1 MELKDIENTI
11 AKIDDFPKKG
21 IVFRD
26 ITPLF
31 LEPKKIDFIID
42 EMIKRIPSK
51 DDIDVIVAP
60 ESRGYLFGL
69 PLALK
74 MNKPFVMVRK
84 PNKLPREKLSID
96 YELEYG
102 NNTLEIHKNDI
113 KENWNVLIVDDLLAT
128 GGTTCAI
135 QELVTQLKANVVS
148 QIYLIELE
156 GLADKTKLKGNLIS
170 LIKY

>member
-1 MELKDIENTI
+1 MEWKDIENTI
-11 AKIDDFPKKG
+11 ARIDDFPKKG
-21 IVFRD
+21 IIFRD

-31 LEPKKIDFIID
+31 LEPEKINFIVD
-42 EMIKRIPSK
+42 EMAKKVSSSK
-51 DDIDVIVAP
+51 IDVIVAP

-84 PNKLPREKLSID
+84 PNKLPREKLSIN

-113 KENWNVLIVDDLLAT
+113 KENSNILIVDDLLAT
-128 GGTTCAI
+128 GGTSCAI
-135 QELVTQLKANVVS
+135 QELVSQLKANVVS

-156 GLADKTKLKGNLIS
+156 GLSDKTKLKGNVIS

>member
-1 MELKDIENTI
+1 MEIKDIENTI
-11 AKIDDFPKKG
+11 AKIKDFPKKG
-21 IVFRD
+21 IIFRD

-31 LEPKKIDFIID
+31 LEPKKINFVID
-42 EMIKRIPSK
+42 KMIEKISS
-51 DDIDVIVAP
+51 IDVDIIVAP

-69 PLALK
+69 PLALR

-113 KENWNVLIVDDLLAT
+113 KENSKILIVDDLLAT

-135 QELVTQLKANVVS
+135 QELMHQLKANVVA
-148 QIYLIELE
+148 QVYLIELD
-156 GLADKTKLKGNLIS
+156 GLADKTKLKGNVIS

>member
-1 MELKDIENTI
+1 MDIKDIEKSI

-31 LEPKKIDFIID
+31 LEPTKVNFIID
-42 EMIKRIPSK
+42 EMIKFINPNNI
-51 DDIDVIVAP
+51 DIVVAP

-74 MNKPFVMVRK
+74 INKPFVMVRK

-102 NNTLEIHKNDI
+102 KNTLEIHKNDI
-113 KENWNVLIVDDLLAT
+113 KSNSNILIVDDLLAT

-135 QELVTQLKANVVS
+135 QELIRKLGANVV
-148 QIYLIELE
+148 QQVYLIELE
-156 GLADKTKLKGNLIS
+156 SLVDKSKLKGDVIS

>member
-11 AKIDDFPKKG
+11 AKINDFPKEG
-21 IVFRD
+21 IIFRD

-31 LEPKKIDFIID
+31 LEPKKINFIID
-42 EMIKRIPSK
+42 KMMEKISSK
-51 DDIDVIVAP
+51 DIDVIVAP

-113 KENWNVLIVDDLLAT
+113 KENSNILIVDDLLAT

-135 QELVTQLKANVVS
+135 QELMEQLKANVVG

-156 GLADKTKLKGNLIS
+156 GLADKSKLKGNVIS